1 MWKGPDMTN
10 PNADLIRSGYDAF
23 GQGDIAAVLRMLDP
37 EVVWHVPGRSP
48 LSGDN
53 KGHDDVVGFFG
64 RTMKLSGRTFKID
77 IDAVLAEGERVV
89 VLCTVSAE
97 RHGRYWES
105 PEVHVWRVADD
116 LAVEFCEYQG
126 DEHTE
131 DQFWS

>member
-1 MWKGPDMTN
+1 MT
-10 PNADLIRSGYDAF
+10 PSVRAISLRYSACSIRKSSGTCRDEARF
-23 GQGDIAAVLRMLDP
+23 LATTKATTT
-37 EVVWHVPGRSP
+37 S
-48 LSGDN
+48 SA
-53 KGHDDVVGFFG
+53 FG
-64 RTMKLSGRTFKID
+64 RTMELSGRTFKID